1 MTIYDG
7 YSNASPLFGEYC
19 GEQIPPKLISSSNNM
34 LLHFQTTGMGKR
46 TGFKIEYHAFAF
58 SCGGYSSNDN
68 GILASP
74 LYPNPYPTSDC
85 IYLIS
90 LSNGKF
96 VNISFLSMDILC
108 LDHAPG
114 SDFIE
119 IKDGDSDESPIMG
132 QFCGNIRDV
141 PNSFVSTKSHLRIR

>member
-1 MTIYDG
+1 MA
-7 YSNASPLFGEYC
+7 NL
-19 GEQIPPKLISSSNNM
+19 LILRFFANYFESGS
-34 LLHFQTTGMGKR
+34 
-46 TGFKIEYHAFAF
+46 GFKIEYHAFAF

-108 LDHAPG
+108 MDHAPG